1 MLSKANNYWSCE
13 QREKKNKILRVYKQV
28 LKLSGLSEFTLSR
41 LEILA
46 KSVYNWFA
54 VLGCGGG
61 GVLVSKRGVC
71 HTKPGVGGCAKK

>member
-13 QREKKNKILRVYKQV
+13 QREKKNKILWVYKQV
-28 LKLSGLSEFTLSR
+28 LKRLGLSGSTLSR

-54 VLGCGGG
+54 VLGCGG
-61 GVLVSKRGVC
+61 VLVSKRGVC